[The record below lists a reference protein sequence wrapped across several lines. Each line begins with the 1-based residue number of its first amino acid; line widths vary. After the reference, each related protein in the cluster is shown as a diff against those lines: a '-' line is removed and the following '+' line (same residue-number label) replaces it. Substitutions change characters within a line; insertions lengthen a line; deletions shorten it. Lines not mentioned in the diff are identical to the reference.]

1 MAQQKRAQFATRLGV
16 LAVTVGSAVG
26 LGNIWRFPYEAGA
39 HGGAAFILL
48 NLLFVFL
55 IGVPVMCAEFVIGR
69 HTGADVRSAFR
80 KLSRGK
86 LWGCV
91 GYIGIS
97 TSILILSF
105 YSVVAGWTM
114 EYIYRSIIGFGDVHT
129 AEALHSQF
137 DAFAA
142 SDVRPVMWT
151 LLFLACNYAV
161 LTRGVEKGI
170 ERMSN
175 VLMPLLFVIL
185 VAFCI
190 HSLFMPGAGEGLA
203 FLFKP
208 DFSQITPHVVVSA
221 MGQAFFSLSLGLGGL
236 ITYSSYF
243 SRNTPLMRTALLTA
257 GLDSLVAIL
266 AGVIIF
272 PAVFTY
278 GQEPAAG
285 PKLVFEVLPAVF
297 ADMPF
302 GQLWSLLFFL
312 LLFIASI
319 TSTVS
324 MSEISIA
331 WFCDDLGMKRRRATQ
346 LNIGIAMLLG
356 TLCALSF
363 GSLNGVRVCGLT
375 VFNLFDYVSSNLCLP
390 VGGMLISVFAGWFLD
405 RKVLR
410 SELAPESSGAR
421 ALVRV
426 IIFCM
431 RYVAPACI
439 LAVFLAGLGVL

>member
-1 MAQQKRAQFATRLGV
+1 MPQKNRAQFATRLGV
-16 LAVTVGSAVG
+16 VAVTVGSAVG

-48 NLLFVFL
+48 NLLFVFV
-55 IGVPVMCAEFVIGR
+55 IGVPVMCAEFTIGR
-69 HTGADVRSAFR
+69 HTGADVRTAFG
-80 KLSRGK
+80 KLSRNR

-91 GYIGIS
+91 GYIGIGA
-97 TSILILSF
+97 SILILSF

-114 EYIYRSIIGFGDVHT
+114 EYIYRSIAGFGAAHT
-129 AEALHSQF
+129 AEALHTQF
-137 DAFAA
+137 DAFA
-142 SDVRPVMWT
+142 SSNWRPAMWT

-170 ERMSN
+170 ERTSN
-175 VLMPLLFVIL
+175 VLMPVLFVIL

-190 HSLFMPGAGEGLA
+190 RSLFMPGASEGLR

-208 DFSQITPHVVVSA
+208 DLSEITPRVVVSA
-221 MGQAFFSLSLGLGGL
+221 MGQAFFSLSLGLGCL
-236 ITYSSYF
+236 LTYSSYF
-243 SRNTPLMRTALLTA
+243 SRKTPLMKTAFLTA

-285 PKLVFEVLPAVF
+285 PKLVFEVLPAIF

-302 GQLWSLLFFL
+302 GQLWSLLFFV
-312 LLFIASI
+312 LLFIASL

-331 WFCDDLGMKRRRATQ
+331 WFIDGLGMKRRSATQ
-346 LNIGIAMLLG
+346 LNIGIAMVLG

-363 GSLNGVRVCGLT
+363 GCLNGMRIFGFTL
-375 VFNLFDYVSSNLCLP
+375 FDLFDYVSSNLFLP
-390 VGGMLISVFAGWFLD
+390 VGGMLISIFAGWFLD
-405 RKVLR
+405 RRVLR
-410 SELAPESSGAR
+410 SELAPESR
-421 ALVRV
+421 AGMVLMRFIV
-426 IIFCM
+426 FCM

-439 LAVFLAGLGVL
+439 LAVFLAGLGIL

>member
-1 MAQQKRAQFATRLGV
+1 ATRLGV
-16 LAVTVGSAVG
+16 VAVTVGAAVG
-26 LGNIWRFPYEAGA
+26 LGIIWRFPYEAGA

-48 NLLFVFL
+48 NLVFVFV

-69 HTGADVRSAFR
+69 HTGSGVRSAFR

-91 GYIGIS
+91 GYIGIGA
-97 TSILILSF
+97 SILILSF

-114 EYIYRSIIGFGDVHT
+114 EYIYRSIAGFGSRCT

-137 DAFAA
+137 DAFAT

-151 LLFLACNYAV
+151 LLFLGCNYLV
-161 LTRGVEKGI
+161 LSRGVEKGI
-170 ERMSN
+170 ERVSN

-185 VAFCI
+185 VAFCV
-190 HSLFMPGAGEGLA
+190 HSLFMPGAREGLE
-203 FLFKP
+203 FLFRP
-208 DFSQITPHVVVSA
+208 DLSQITPRVILSA
-221 MGQAFFSLSLGLGGL
+221 MGQAFFSLSLGLGCL

-243 SRNTPLMRTALLTA
+243 SRKTPLMKTAMLTA

-278 GQEPAAG
+278 GQAPAAG
-285 PKLVFEVLPAVF
+285 PKLVFEVLPAIF

-302 GQLWSLLFFL
+302 GRLWSLLFFL
-312 LLFIASI
+312 LLFIASL

-331 WFCDDLGMKRRRATQ
+331 WFCDDLGMKRRPATA
-346 LNIGIAMLLG
+346 LNIG
-356 TLCALSF
+356 
-363 GSLNGVRVCGLT
+363 
-375 VFNLFDYVSSNLCLP
+375 
-390 VGGMLISVFAGWFLD
+390 
-405 RKVLR
+405 
-410 SELAPESSGAR
+410 
-421 ALVRV
+421 
-426 IIFCM
+426 
-431 RYVAPACI
+431 
-439 LAVFLAGLGVL
+439 